1 MRRRVLVL
9 LAYGALALQ
18 VSLAQE
24 PNAVPQSGTIS
35 GSTVRAEIKDD
46 PLPAEEALP
55 SAAEIERQHSRQLLS
70 LRRVY
75 VDQLAGGET
84 AKQIRDMIIAA
95 LERSRLFI
103 VTEDEGK
110 ADAYLRGSGEDS
122 IFTET
127 RASREGINARV
138 GGRASSG
145 AANSR
150 SRYGS
155 DSVSATLGVGES
167 DDFYSKERKHEARA
181 SVRLVARDGDVLWS
195 STQESQGAKYKG
207 SAADVAEKIGRE
219 LADAYARAR
228 KEGSPQPAA
237 ISDQRPSPSSRPVG
251 KK

>member
-1 MRRRVLVL
+1 MRLIALLL
-9 LAYGALALQ
+9 LACSELAPHA
-18 VSLAQE
+18 SSAQQ
-24 PNAVPQSGTIS
+24 PAPQPAAVPDSS
-35 GSTVRAEIKDD
+35 STAAAD
-46 PLPAEEALP
+46 ALP
-55 SAAEIERQHSRQLLS
+55 SGDEIEQRQLRQLLS

-84 AKQIRDMIIAA
+84 ARQVRDMIIAA

-103 VTEDEGK
+103 VTEDENK

-122 IFTET
+122 TFTET
-127 RASREGINARV
+127 RSSREGINARV

-145 AANSR
+145 AGSSR
-150 SRYGS
+150 SQYAS

-167 DDFYSKERKHEARA
+167 DDFYSKERRHEARA

-195 STQESQGAKYKG
+195 STQESLGAKYKG
-207 SAADVAEKIGRE
+207 SAADVAEKISKE

-228 KEGSPQPAA
+228 KLASPQPSAVGHQQA
-237 ISDQRPSPSSRPVG
+237 SSSAGPPG